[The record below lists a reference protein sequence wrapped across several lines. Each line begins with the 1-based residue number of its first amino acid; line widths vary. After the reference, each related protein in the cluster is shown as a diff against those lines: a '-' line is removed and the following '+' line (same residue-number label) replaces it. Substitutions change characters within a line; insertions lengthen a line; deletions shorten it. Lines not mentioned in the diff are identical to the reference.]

1 VRILYGVTEAFGGV
15 TEQVTAT
22 SESSYD
28 VELSELLDGTKYYY
42 QVNAYDSEDNVYE
55 GTILFFTTS
64 PRPKISGVKV
74 QQVKGTA
81 TSTVLLNWVTN
92 TETSTIV
99 TYYPVDN
106 PSFAQD
112 KVDLK
117 LVKNHQIILRD
128 LLPQTDYVIIAKGR
142 DRGGNEAISE
152 PQKVT
157 TATDT
162 RPPEVSNVRVEPVVQ
177 GVGEEATAQLVV
189 SWDTDELSS
198 SQVLYGE
205 GSSGPLSNKTQKD
218 ESLTFNHLVVVPNLQ
233 VSKVYHLKVVSS
245 DKAGNEIQS
254 IDQVVI
260 TPKATRSALNLVIS
274 NLSQAFGFL
283 GGIQ

>member
-1 VRILYGVTEAFGGV
+1 MSGEKSFSTSPAPTVKDVTAKKIGLTTATLSLTVTGASKVRILYGVTETFGGV
-15 TEQVTAT
+15 TEQVTST

-28 VELSELLDGTKYYY
+28 VELSDLLDGTKYYY

-64 PRPKISGVKV
+64 PRPKISSVKL

-81 TSTVLLNWVTN
+81 TSTILLNWVSN

-106 PSFAQD
+106 PSLAQD

-117 LVKNHQIILRD
+117 LVKNHQMVLRD
-128 LLPQTDYVIIAKGR
+128 LLPQTDYVVIAKGR
-142 DRGGNEAISE
+142 DKGGNEALSE

-162 RPPEVSNVRVEPVVQ
+162 RPPSISNVRVEAVVQ
-177 GVGEEATAQLVV
+177 GVGEEATAQLAY
-189 SWDTDELSS
+189 ELSFS
-198 SQVLYGE
+198 CGGKAYDMDMRMRSRHILLE
-205 GSSGPLSNKTQKD
+205 EKCR
-218 ESLTFNHLVVVPNLQ
+218 VVGV
-233 VSKVYHLKVVSS
+233 
-245 DKAGNEIQS
+245 E
-254 IDQVVI
+254 
-260 TPKATRSALNLVIS
+260 
-274 NLSQAFGFL
+274 
-283 GGIQ
+283 